1 MAAEGL
7 HAPPRGATLVSQL
20 VNSFT
25 SSEGTKL
32 MTLRTLMSP
41 RRCAT
46 LAVAA
51 TLLSLVI
58 LAGCASTATA
68 DADATATAPSGA
80 PTATASPTTDGIP
93 VLVYFSRHPESENN
107 FSAVFSVRR
116 TSPDQGVATFAIKQ
130 LILGP
135 SPAEQ
140 ATGLYTELTA
150 ALAAL
155 SGTSTCGGADFQI
168 TLDKKGGTA
177 EPGTATLTFCRP
189 TPTAGIGADARI
201 TAEIDQTLQ
210 QFSTIHKTVILT
222 STGHCFGDES
232 GFDICLK

>member
-1 MAAEGL
+1 M
-7 HAPPRGATLVSQL
+7 P
-20 VNSFT
+20 
-25 SSEGTKL
+25 
-32 MTLRTLMSP
+32 MT
-41 RRCAT
+41 C
-46 LAVAA
+46 
-51 TLLSLVI
+51 
-58 LAGCASTATA
+58 CC
-68 DADATATAPSGA
+68 APSGA
-80 PTATASPTTDGIP
+80 PTATARLTSAGSIP

-107 FSAVFSVRR
+107 FAAVFSVQR

-150 ALAAL
+150 AL

-177 EPGTATLTFCRP
+177 EPGTATLKFCRP

-201 TAEIDQTLQ
+201 KAEIDKTLR

-232 GFDICLK
+232 GKDICLK

>member
-7 HAPPRGATLVSQL
+7 HAPPHGAALVSQH

-51 TLLSLVI
+51 TLLSLVV

-68 DADATATAPSGA
+68 DADATGTAPSGA
-80 PTATASPTTDGIP
+80 PTATASPTTGGIP
-93 VLVYFSRHPESENN
+93 VLVYFSKHPESENN
-107 FSAVFSVRR
+107 FSAVFSVQR

-150 ALAAL
+150 AL
-155 SGTSTCGGADFQI
+155 SGASTCSGADFTI

-177 EPGTATLTFCRP
+177 EPGTATLKFCRP

-201 TAEIDQTLQ
+201 KAEIDKTLR

-232 GFDICLK
+232 GMDICLK

>member
-1 MAAEGL
+1 MAAQGL
-7 HAPPRGATLVSQL
+7 HAPPRGAALVSQL

-51 TLLSLVI
+51 TLLSLVV

-80 PTATASPTTDGIP
+80 PTATASPTTGGIP
-93 VLVYFSRHPESENN
+93 VLVYFSKHPESENN
-107 FSAVFSVRR
+107 FSAVFSVQR

-150 ALAAL
+150 AL

-177 EPGTATLTFCRP
+177 EPGTATLKFCRP

-201 TAEIDQTLQ
+201 KAEIDKTLR

-232 GFDICLK
+232 GLDICLK

>member
-7 HAPPRGATLVSQL
+7 HAPPRGAALVSQH

-51 TLLSLVI
+51 TLLSLVV

-80 PTATASPTTDGIP
+80 PTATASPTTGGIP
-93 VLVYFSRHPESENN
+93 VLVYFSKHPESENN
-107 FSAVFSVRR
+107 FAAVFSVQR

-150 ALAAL
+150 AL
-155 SGTSTCGGADFQI
+155 SGTSTCGGADFTI
-168 TLDKKGGTA
+168 MLDKKGGTA
-177 EPGTATLTFCRP
+177 EQGTATLKFCRP

-201 TAEIDQTLQ
+201 KAEIDKTLR

-232 GFDICLK
+232 GMDICLK